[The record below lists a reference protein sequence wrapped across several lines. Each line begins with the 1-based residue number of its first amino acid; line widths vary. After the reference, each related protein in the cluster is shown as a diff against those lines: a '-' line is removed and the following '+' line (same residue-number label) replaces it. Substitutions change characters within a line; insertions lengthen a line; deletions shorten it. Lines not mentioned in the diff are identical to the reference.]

1 MPKIRDGIRFQ
12 GAPKLYWTFDGA
24 RWLSASCVRQADD
37 KAATMP
43 GETVHQDTPYRA
55 MITACAIGATV
66 LQLLDQTIANVA
78 LPYMQGSFSSSF
90 DEITWVLTSYITAS
104 AVMTAPVGWLAA
116 RYGRKSLYVGSILG
130 FTATSMLCGAAQS
143 LGQIVVFR
151 LLQGVFG
158 AALVPLSQA
167 TLLDIYPPERRGFAM
182 AIWGV
187 GVMLGPIMGP
197 TVGGWLTETYSWRY
211 GFYINLPFGLL
222 AAAGL
227 MIFLPGGGAQSR
239 LRFDWLGFGVLTL
252 GIGAMQ
258 LMLDRGQDQDWFTSR
273 EIIAEAVFAS
283 LGFYLFG
290 VHALSARQP
299 MIRPVLFKD
308 VNFASG
314 VLLMFMVGIFMVS
327 SLALMTPWLQIL
339 SNYPVE
345 TAGLI
350 MAPRGFGS
358 LVTTMLTG
366 RLAARIDARFLV
378 AIGLALLSY
387 SYWVMARW
395 TPDVQEREIII
406 AIVIQGGAMGLLF
419 TPIQM
424 LAFATLAPSMRTEG
438 ASLFSLMRNLGA
450 AIGVSAATSVLAHN
464 SQAMHEM
471 IGASITPFNRAL
483 QAVGPV
489 HQWLDPAT
497 RHGVALLDQ
506 IVTQQAQI
514 VAYANDYVLLIATTL
529 PAWLL
534 LLTMRPPRRAID
546 PAAE

>member
-1 MPKIRDGIRFQ
+1 MLRPRIANDE
-12 GAPKLYWTFDGA
+12 T
-24 RWLSASCVRQADD
+24 V
-37 KAATMP
+37 ATM
-43 GETVHQDTPYRA
+43 GETVHQDTPHRA

-104 AVMTAPVGWLAA
+104 AIMTAPVGWLAA
-116 RYGRKSLYVGSILG
+116 RYGRKPLYVGCILG
-130 FTATSMLCGAAQS
+130 FTIASMLCGAAQS

-151 LLQGVFG
+151 VLQGTFG

-197 TVGGWLTETYSWRY
+197 TVGGWLTETYSWRWV
-211 GFYINLPFGLL
+211 FYINLPFGLA

-227 MIFLPGGGAQSR
+227 WAFLPSGGEQGR
-239 LRFDWLGFGVLTL
+239 LRFDWFGFGVLAI
-252 GIGAMQ
+252 GIGALQ

-273 EIIAEAVFAS
+273 EIITEAVLAS
-283 LGFYLFG
+283 LGFYLFLIH
-290 VHALSARQP
+290 VSSAHQP
-299 MIRPVLFKD
+299 LIRPALFKD

-327 SLALMTPWLQIL
+327 TLALMTPWLQVL
-339 SNYPVE
+339 SHYPVE

-358 LVTTMLTG
+358 LVTTMLGG
-366 RLAARIDARFLV
+366 RLAARVDGRVLV
-378 AIGLALLSY
+378 GIGLLLLGY
-387 SYWVMARW
+387 TYWLMARW
-395 TPDVQEREIII
+395 TPDVSEREIMFAII
-406 AIVIQGGAMGLLF
+406 VQGAAMGFLF

-438 ASLFSLMRNLGA
+438 AALFSLLRNLGA
-450 AIGVSAATSVLAHN
+450 AIGVSIATSVLARN
-464 SQAMHEM
+464 TQAMHET
-471 IGASITPFNRAL
+471 IAALITPFNRAL
-483 QAVGPV
+483 QAAGPI
-489 HQWLDPAT
+489 HRWLDPTT
-497 RHGVALLDQ
+497 RHGAAMLDRVVNEQ
-506 IVTQQAQI
+506 SQI
-514 VAYANDYVLLIATTL
+514 VAYSNDYVLLIVATV

-534 LLTMRPPRRAID
+534 LTMMRLPRKVVKT
-546 PAAE
+546 AAE